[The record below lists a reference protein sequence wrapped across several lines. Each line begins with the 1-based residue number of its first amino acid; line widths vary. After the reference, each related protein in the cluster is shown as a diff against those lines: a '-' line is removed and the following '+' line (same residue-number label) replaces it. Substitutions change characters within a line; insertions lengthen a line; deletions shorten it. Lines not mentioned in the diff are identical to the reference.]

1 MLQHGRAL
9 VKEDGLGSDF
19 TRKGNALLAE
29 QAFPGNTR
37 VGTENSG
44 LASQLVPTRSARGVA
59 SFNGE

>member
-19 TRKGNALLAE
+19 TRKGTALLAE
-29 QAFPGNTR
+29 EAFPGNT
-37 VGTENSG
+37 
-44 LASQLVPTRSARGVA
+44 SQLVPTRSARGVA